1 MATLTTLIAAALVRL
16 GLQEAKERGWYPRSY
31 YVKSSLDALRQDDLD
46 RAIQELGR
54 AWREDPGEEAEVARE
69 VILMRLDA
77 DQDRNGAREA
87 EAKKLRAAAE
97 GEITVLE
104 QRLRKLRFTYHPRQV
119 WVAAGTGAAVV
130 GSSIASVTWFGLVPW
145 IAGAG
150 LLSFAAGTVLLIA
163 VDRRRQ
169 RAAHEA
175 YRAQIG
181 AEVAEE
187 IQILRADIRVRD
199 GEIRAAREERERLQ
213 SWRARLPGG
222 APEHPRTGH

>member
-31 YVKSSLDALRQDDLD
+31 YVKSSLDALRNDDLD
-46 RAIQELGR
+46 RAIEELGR
-54 AWREDPGEEAEVARE
+54 AWRTDPGEEAEVARE

-77 DQDRNGAREA
+77 DLDRINAREA
-87 EAKKLRAAAE
+87 QAKKLRDAAE

-104 QRLRKLRFTYHPRQV
+104 RRLRKVRFTYHPRQA

-130 GSSIASVTWFGLVPW
+130 ASSAVSVIWFGLHLG
-145 IAGAG
+145 IASGG
-150 LLSFAAGTVLLIA
+150 LLFFAAGAVLLIT

-175 YRAQIG
+175 YRARIG

-187 IQILRADIRVRD
+187 VQILRA
-199 GEIRAAREERERLQ
+199 EIRAREAEIQAAQTDRNRLLAR
-213 SWRARLPGG
+213 RARLPQSPGG
-222 APEHPRTGH
+222 